1 MNMINNVVTFLIP
14 NRGGKDL
21 EKTIKNI
28 HDIYSDLNKEII
40 VIQQEDNLPFMR
52 GQLYNIGVKFST
64 GDYIALTDNDIYHF
78 RKLPLFDIYNAYK
91 KPIIGFKWI
100 SQVNYNNGHPK
111 IVKNQLMLN
120 GMGAF
125 NFMAKS
131 DFMKVNGFSNL
142 YIGWGN
148 EDWEFMK
155 RFNNDYVRVPQN
167 LGHLMHPWRA
177 NVNPK
182 NTDINR
188 KNFKN
193 FNNRDFMLDGIK
205 QTTFDLISEENKEGY
220 KLIKV
225 NHIST
230 IDNFKYQNIIEE
242 HFKFIK
248 K

>member
-1 MNMINNVVTFLIP
+1 MIDNVVSFLIP

-21 EKTIKNI
+21 DKVIKNI
-28 HDIYSDLNKEII
+28 NDVYSDLNKEII

-64 GDYIALTDNDIYHF
+64 GNYIALTDNDIYHF
-78 RKLPLFDIYNAYK
+78 RELPLFLIYEVYK
-91 KPIIGFKWI
+91 KPIIGFKYI
-100 SQVNYNNGHPK
+100 SQVDYNNGKPK
-111 IVKNQLMLN
+111 VVKNQLMLN

-131 DFMKVNGFSNL
+131 DFMKVNGFSNC

-155 RFNNDYVRVPQN
+155 RFNNDFCRVPQHI
-167 LGHLMHPWRA
+167 GHLMHPHRA

-188 KNFKN
+188 WCFKN
-193 FNNRDFMLDGIK
+193 FDKRDYRLDGIK
-205 QTTFDLISEENKEGY
+205 QTTFDLVSEEQKEGY

-230 IDNFKYQNIIEE
+230 VPDFKYQDIIEK
-242 HFKFIK
+242 HFKVM
-248 K
+248 